1 MSYTSNLFLITCT
14 KLLHIL
20 AHQSWKTNSPSKK
33 WLHLKPLSKHTHSNT
48 FSLIK
53 TKGSQEQLFASGH
66 YEQYLWIKL
75 FSIVK
80 STSTWM
86 KLPPKNHTAC
96 YSTFCTSLET
106 CNSVWST
113 EAWKTQYLAEDL
125 LLLFFCLLS
134 IQVETISSVLIL
146 YITQLWA
153 QKQAQN
159 FMTDKTSKY
168 Q

>member
-20 AHQSWKTNSPSKK
+20 AHPSWNTNSPSKK
-33 WLHLKPLSKHTHSNT
+33 WLHLRPLSKRTHSYN

-53 TKGSQEQLFASGH
+53 TKGSQEKLFASGH
-66 YEQYLWIKL
+66 YKQYLWMKL
-75 FSIVK
+75 FSILK

-86 KLPPKNHTAC
+86 KLPLKNHTAC

-106 CNSVWST
+106 CNSVQST
-113 EAWKTQYLAEDL
+113 EAWKTQYLGEDL
-125 LLLFFCLLS
+125 LLLFFCLLN

-146 YITQLWA
+146 YRTQLCA
-153 QKQAQN
+153 QKQAHS
-159 FMTDKTSKY
+159 FMTGKTSKY
-168 Q
+168 R